1 MAIAVRPRNIFIQ
14 PHAIQII
21 ILYHLIVR
29 QYVPPGQAKPPAP
42 ATKVFVHCLPG
53 FLRLNVNH
61 VGTVHGACTD
71 ADNYPPKA
79 LQLLTQPDCLKEM
92 PLGWHMT
99 TSQKQYIIAM
109 QILTAD
115 MPMHTVPAAAIIAVV
130 QLVHTLHTKALQ

>member
-1 MAIAVRPRNIFIQ
+1 MTIAVRHGNILIQ
-14 PHAIQII
+14 PHTIQII

-29 QYVPPGQAKPPAP
+29 QDIPLCQPQPPAP
-42 ATKVFVHCLPG
+42 AAKAFIHCLPR
-53 FLRLNVNH
+53 FLRLNINH
-61 VGTVHGACTD
+61 VGTVHGACTN

-79 LQLLTQPDCLKEM
+79 LQLLTQPDCLKKM

-115 MPMHTVPAAAIIAVV
+115 MTMHTVPAAAMIAVI
-130 QLVHTLHTKALQ
+130 QLVHALHTELIS